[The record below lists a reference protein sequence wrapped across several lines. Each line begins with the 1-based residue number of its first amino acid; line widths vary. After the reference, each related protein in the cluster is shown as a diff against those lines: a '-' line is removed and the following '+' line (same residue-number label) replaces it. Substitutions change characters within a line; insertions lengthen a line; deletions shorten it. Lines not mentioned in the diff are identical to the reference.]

1 MCNRLFSALIFL
13 LSCFVLRAQQ
23 QSILLSPEED
33 CSIYTGAFEDG
44 SNATGHYLDVGS
56 DKGYQARSLLKFDV
70 SIIPA
75 NVVVDSVKLLLQC
88 NANPKDA
95 HLSLWPL
102 SSSWHCGTSSGH
114 GSFHPVK
121 SELGEVSWNYRS
133 QGNDIWIQPG
143 GDYNNHCPTVSTL
156 QGSKI
161 SFSSAHLT
169 NAVEDWITVPE
180 RNHGWLITMDSSSN
194 TNHIGFASMETN
206 EAPKLQVHYRII
218 KSSDVDQARFKY
230 ENSMAHPNPF
240 FERTRITYEL
250 PTQSAHVEIKVFN
263 TYGAKIKTLY
273 NGPQGKGGHR
283 IEWNGTGEDDIEVAS
298 GFYYYTIVSD
308 NLKGFGKLVL
318 R

>member
-1 MCNRLFSALIFL
+1 MCTRLFSALYFIC
-13 LSCFVLRAQQ
+13 SCFALHAQQ
-23 QSILLSPEED
+23 QSVLLSPEED
-33 CSIYTGAFEDG
+33 CSIYTGQLEDG

-70 SIIPA
+70 SVIPPNVII
-75 NVVVDSVKLLLQC
+75 DSVRLHLQS
-88 NANPKDA
+88 NASPKDTKLA
-95 HLSLWPL
+95 LWPL
-102 SSSWHCGTSSGH
+102 SSSWHCGTSSGN
-114 GSFHPVK
+114 GSFHPVE

-133 QGNDIWIQPG
+133 QGNDIWVEPG
-143 GDYNNHCPTVSTL
+143 GDYNNHCPTSSNVN
-156 QGSKI
+156 GSKI
-161 SFSSAHLT
+161 SFSSIHLT

-194 TNHIGFASMETN
+194 TPHIGFASMETK
-206 EAPKLQVHYRII
+206 EAPTLMIYYRVI
-218 KSSDVDQARFKY
+218 KSSDVEQARFKY

-250 PTQSAHVEIKVFN
+250 PEQSANVEIKVFN

-273 NGPQGKGGHR
+273 NGPQNKGGHR
-283 IEWNGTGEDDIEVAS
+283 IEWDGTGEDDVEMAS
-298 GFYYYTIVSD
+298 GFYYYTIVSN